1 MKILKKYTGG
11 GGVTEKNSK
20 EQTGKKPPKQTT
32 IHNSQKE
39 ADAAG
44 AAWQKKGINVVG
56 NRFNAHRDTEYGQS
70 KDFWWQDAD
79 GNYHKETYDAPA
91 DPTTQ
96 KYINMN
102 KGMTGMIAKAVMS
115 AKGGKMENGGFART
129 VNKLK
134 TRFDRFRQKRKEKPM
149 SETRFY
155 EPNVAKGG
163 GSGYKHMTEYGN
175 LGRGI
180 SALMTKKSKNPE
192 TFTKEDEAELKRMQR
207 IQAATKPGS
216 KESVR
221 DIYLEETKAKQDKS
235 KMEYDEKMQKFKEE
249 DEAAKKKRKEGSEK
263 VKQTLTPGRKFVNG
277 GNVKV
282 KIPEN
287 YGVDAEKELDFLKNV
302 DQGVKQEKPI
312 TLEGKSS
319 KDILTKKN
327 DTEDILIKKN
337 DTGGKSPV
345 KEDNRGNYRGG
356 SNIPQVVRDKDIVRN
371 KNKRQNNKSSNTDEV
386 TTSGD
391 NNKMTS
397 SDRVEKRSNRKD
409 YRRAMRKYR
418 QEMRQYNRTMRRKGR
433 EERRENRGM
442 TYTQGRRISPR
453 RWFKNLRDK
462 LGARYLHEGRAKG
475 YRDFNTSR
483 TTKPVKP
490 VKNFKDGGKVSKYP
504 GGGTNFMKRPYKD
517 GGISNDDF
525 LKKNKVAK
533 QSSEMKKHLKFIKDR
548 DEAARKIK
556 QPAKGGA
563 KKLTKSQIAK
573 ILAKKGGKA
582 LLKSMG
588 YVGIA
593 LTASDVAKKVA
604 PATKPA
610 LKKRAEKGNYNMGR
624 KI

>member
-1 MKILKKYTGG
+1 MKKTKRYVPKTKK
-11 GGVTEKNSK
+11 
-20 EQTGKKPPKQTT
+20 
-32 IHNSQKE
+32 
-39 ADAAG
+39 AFA
-44 AAWQKKGINVVG
+44 
-56 NRFNAHRDTEYGQS
+56 
-70 KDFWWQDAD
+70 
-79 GNYHKETYDAPA
+79 
-91 DPTTQ
+91 
-96 KYINMN
+96 
-102 KGMTGMIAKAVMS
+102 GMIAKAAMA
-115 AKGGKMENGGFART
+115 AKGGQMKKGGVIYQTGGKVKDVEMAKKGMRKMGSPYNSPSDRIYDSKEAAEKAGDLFSKTGGAGEPGRVFRYYDENGNVQSTAKYITNASFNQKVEKSENKQNQESSRDDSTNTESDNIMYEENMENGGFART

-134 TRFDRFRQKRKEKPM
+134 TRFDRFRQKRKERPM

-155 EPNVAKGG
+155 KPNVAKGG
-163 GSGYKHMTEYGN
+163 GSGYKAMTEYGN

-235 KMEYDEKMQKFKEE
+235 KMEYDEKMKKFKEE
-249 DEAAKKKRKEGSEK
+249 DESAKKKRKEGSEK
-263 VKQTLTPGRKFVNG
+263 VKQTLTPGRKFVTG
-277 GNVKV
+277 GINNN
-282 KIPEN
+282 EEDN
-287 YGVDAEKELDFLKNV
+287 DE
-302 DQGVKQEKPI
+302 
-312 TLEGKSS
+312 EGKNPTQESS
-319 KDILTKKN
+319 
-327 DTEDILIKKN
+327 
-337 DTGGKSPV
+337 
-345 KEDNRGNYRGG
+345 GNYRGG

-371 KNKRQNNKSSNTDEV
+371 RGKKQNNESSNTDEV

-397 SDRVEKRSNRKD
+397 ADRVERRSNRKD

-418 QEMRQYNRTMRRKGR
+418 QEMRQYNRTMRRKAR

-483 TTKPVKP
+483 TTRPEKP
-490 VKNFKDGGKVSKYP
+490 VKNFKDGGKVNKYPGGGTNFMKRPYKDGGKVSKYP

-517 GGISNDDF
+517 GGTPMAREMSDGMKEH
-525 LKKNKVAK
+525 LKKMEERDAK
-533 QSSEMKKHLKFIKDR
+533 FK
-548 DEAARKIK
+548 KIK

-593 LTASDVAKKVA
+593 LTARDVAKEVA

-610 LKKRAEKGNYNMGR
+610 LKKRAKKGNYNIGR

>member
-1 MKILKKYTGG
+1 MKKTKGYVPKTKK
-11 GGVTEKNSK
+11 
-20 EQTGKKPPKQTT
+20 
-32 IHNSQKE
+32 
-39 ADAAG
+39 AFA
-44 AAWQKKGINVVG
+44 
-56 NRFNAHRDTEYGQS
+56 
-70 KDFWWQDAD
+70 
-79 GNYHKETYDAPA
+79 
-91 DPTTQ
+91 
-96 KYINMN
+96 
-102 KGMTGMIAKAVMS
+102 GMIAKAAMA
-115 AKGGKMENGGFART
+115 AKGGQMKKGGVVYEAGGKVKDVKMAKRSMKKMNSPYNSPSDRIYESKEAAEKAGDLFSKTGGAGEPGRVFRYYDENGNVQSTAKYITNASFNKKIKDNPDQESPRSDSKNTESDAIMYEENMQNGGFART

-134 TRFDRFRQKRKEKPM
+134 TRFDRFRQKRKERPM

-155 EPNVAKGG
+155 KPNVAKGG
-163 GSGYKHMTEYGN
+163 GSGYKAMTEYGN

-180 SALMTKKSKNPE
+180 SALMTKKSKNPDSW
-192 TFTKEDEAELKRMQR
+192 TAKDEAELKRMQR

-235 KMEYDEKMQKFKEE
+235 KMEYDEKMKKFKEE

-263 VKQTLTPGRKFVNG
+263 VKQTLTPGRKFV
-277 GNVKV
+277 
-282 KIPEN
+282 
-287 YGVDAEKELDFLKNV
+287 
-302 DQGVKQEKPI
+302 
-312 TLEGKSS
+312 
-319 KDILTKKN
+319 
-327 DTEDILIKKN
+327 
-337 DTGGKSPV
+337 TGGINNN
-345 KEDNRGNYRGG
+345 KEDNDEEGKNPTQESSGNYRGG

-371 KNKRQNNKSSNTDEV
+371 RGKKQNNESSNTNEV

-397 SDRVEKRSNRKD
+397 ADRVERRSNRKD

-418 QEMRQYNRTMRRKGR
+418 QEMRQYNRTMRRKAR

-462 LGARYLHEGRAKG
+462 LGARYLHEGKAKG
-475 YRDFNTSR
+475 YRDFRTSR
-483 TTKPVKP
+483 INKPVKP

-517 GGISNDDF
+517 GGISGKSNKEMNEFLNKNRVAKSNKEVSKF
-525 LKKNKVAK
+525 LKQKKAAN
-533 QSSEMKKHLKFIKDR
+533 EMKEWRKMH
-548 DEAARKIK
+548 EARKVDWEKIK
-556 QPAKGGA
+556 QPKTAT

-588 YVGIA
+588 YAGIA
-593 LTASDVAKKVA
+593 LTARDIAKEVA

-610 LKKRAEKGNYNMGR
+610 LKKRAKKGNYNIGR